1 VLVQGALAQRGY
13 YDGQIDGVAGPG
25 TRSAIREFQRD
36 NGLPVTGR
44 IDSQLVQ
51 ALKNGRD

>member
-1 VLVQGALAQRGY
+1 VLVQGALARRGY

-25 TRSAIREFQRD
+25 TRSAIREFQHD

-51 ALKNGRD
+51 SLTNQKD

>member
-1 VLVQGALAQRGY
+1 MLVQGALAQRGY
-13 YDGQIDGVAGPG
+13 YDGQIDGVLGPG